1 MVKHKAKER
10 RLNTKFIYACA
21 LIVLFTIFSA
31 VYVKGVIG
39 TQFGWWHY
47 YAWRMKEGDVLYKDI
62 YLFMPPYFVFFT
74 RLFYTFFSNHLIFYT
89 IFVGYPIKIA
99 CLLLIYNMICR
110 FTKPFFACMSVFFGA
125 CISASYM
132 MDQWYDYNTILMLPA
147 LLVAYFIMK
156 FYENRIEDT
165 KRRWYSLYIGIIISL
180 IFFSKQTFGVVFAV
194 TALLMFIVLHLKEKL
209 PNLRWTI
216 LYFIIGIYIGAFPA
230 MFYLTKYN
238 CWKEFFNC
246 VFGVAGAKGG
256 VEGLLTRPL
265 MIFSDVNVWII
276 VMAYLLSVYI
286 IKKMIYSRHELNIK
300 MQEEVETQQKENLLF
315 FSLSIVILSGAIVY
329 LFHTYISQ
337 TINYANNSKGKYIF
351 LVGGV
356 IFLLLVLEER
366 KKQIISK
373 NLKYWDVVF
382 EIVLFVSI
390 LIWAKLPASLHGT
403 LYGNL
408 SLVVVRR
415 LFLKIFIY
423 LGIVVWIKEL
433 YQYFFNTKGNY
444 SVLMFGTIIVAHFFT
459 GILSANELEEI
470 YMVLYLPWVIA
481 IIFNSLC
488 INELLKNTV
497 VLIGIWAG
505 VLFSLSCKIYIPFDW
520 QGWRELSITS
530 DNVWSSVKGLEGISM
545 PRVIN
550 QEIEEI
556 VDIINQNTED
566 EDTVFQFGNMTLFNV
581 LTQKKIPTYAVI
593 TWFDV
598 CTDEIAE
605 QCAREL
611 ENDLPQMV
619 VWHNMNEDEWELLE
633 SIFRN
638 GQRSG
643 QRKLQEFHDE
653 ILENKYIKLKEI
665 DNNRDGTIEIWKLD
679 K

>member
-1 MVKHKAKER
+1 M
-10 RLNTKFIYACA
+10 
-21 LIVLFTIFSA
+21 
-31 VYVKGVIG
+31 
-39 TQFGWWHY
+39 
-47 YAWRMKEGDVLYKDI
+47 
-62 YLFMPPYFVFFT
+62 
-74 RLFYTFFSNHLIFYT
+74 
-89 IFVGYPIKIA
+89 
-99 CLLLIYNMICR
+99 
-110 FTKPFFACMSVFFGA
+110 
-125 CISASYM
+125 
-132 MDQWYDYNTILMLPA
+132 
-147 LLVAYFIMK
+147 
-156 FYENRIEDT
+156 
-165 KRRWYSLYIGIIISL
+165 
-180 IFFSKQTFGVVFAV
+180 
-194 TALLMFIVLHLKEKL
+194 
-209 PNLRWTI
+209 
-216 LYFIIGIYIGAFPA
+216 
-230 MFYLTKYN
+230 
-238 CWKEFFNC
+238 
-246 VFGVAGAKGG
+246 
-256 VEGLLTRPL
+256 
-265 MIFSDVNVWII
+265 
-276 VMAYLLSVYI
+276 
-286 IKKMIYSRHELNIK
+286 
-300 MQEEVETQQKENLLF
+300 
-315 FSLSIVILSGAIVY
+315 
-329 LFHTYISQ
+329 
-337 TINYANNSKGKYIF
+337 
-351 LVGGV
+351 
-356 IFLLLVLEER
+356 
-366 KKQIISK
+366 
-373 NLKYWDVVF
+373 
-382 EIVLFVSI
+382 
-390 LIWAKLPASLHGT
+390 
-403 LYGNL
+403 
-408 SLVVVRR
+408 
-415 LFLKIFIY
+415 FLKIFIY
-423 LGIVVWIKEL
+423 LGIAVWIKEL

-481 IIFNSLC
+481 VIFNSLC
-488 INELLKNTV
+488 INKLLKNTV